1 MNIRWR
7 VELSQDEREELTA
20 LLKSGRHA
28 VRKVKRAQILLA
40 ADDGVGDGE
49 VAARV
54 GAGGSTVY
62 RTKRRFVEG
71 NLELA
76 LVEAPRPGAQRKL
89 SGKEEALLIAT
100 ACSAPPAGRA
110 RWTLELL
117 ADVMVALT
125 EHEGLSR
132 ETVRRRLA
140 ENALKP
146 WRRDMWCVPK
156 VDAAYVAAMEDV
168 LDLYGEPPDPTRPVI
183 CFDESPTQLIGE
195 VRAPIPAEPG
205 RLERFDFEYKRNG
218 TVNLFIFLD
227 VNRPW
232 RKVKVTERRAAADFS
247 QCMREL
253 SDVHFPE
260 AEKIRVVM
268 DNLSTHSPASLYN
281 ALPAPEARRIL
292 RRLEFHFTPKHASW
306 LNMVEIEIGVLR
318 GQCLDRRISSR
329 DILEAEIAA
338 WERQRN
344 DSAARI
350 KWMFTTEKARHKLS
364 RAYAI
369 RPPKNQSLQESIAHL
384 LTRPVGRPPNRV
396 QRYYA
401 SFSYQAGSWD
411 RKRRVVAK
419 MEWHPG
425 ELVPRVGLDRFHR
438 SSVTNLS
445 RPADRV
451 VAFYNQRGKA
461 EQYIKEG
468 KNAIKWTRLSCRKFR
483 DNKVR
488 LQLHALAYNLAN
500 FMRTL
505 ALPKE
510 VEHWSLTT
518 LREKLVKIGAKVVR
532 HGRYVTFQLAEVA
545 VPRSL
550 FQKIL
555 GLIDDLRRRPVPA

>member
-1 MNIRWR
+1 MKHGRGRADKGRFIRGFR
-7 VELSQDEREELTA
+7 GGVLALAELSREREELTA
-20 LLKSGRHA
+20 LSATRCAQARADSPCRH
-28 VRKVKRAQILLA
+28 
-40 ADDGVGDGE
+40 DGVGDGE
-49 VAARV
+49 VAAR
-54 GAGGSTVY
+54 A
-62 RTKRRFVEG
+62 RRSI
-71 NLELA
+71 
-76 LVEAPRPGAQRKL
+76 APSGRNPARPRAPAQRKL

-364 RAYAI
+364 RAY
-369 RPPKNQSLQESIAHL
+369 PKPHL
-384 LTRPVGRPPNRV
+384 PIED
-396 QRYYA
+396 Q
-401 SFSYQAGSWD
+401 
-411 RKRRVVAK
+411 
-419 MEWHPG
+419 
-425 ELVPRVGLDRFHR
+425 
-438 SSVTNLS
+438 
-445 RPADRV
+445 
-451 VAFYNQRGKA
+451 
-461 EQYIKEG
+461 
-468 KNAIKWTRLSCRKFR
+468 
-483 DNKVR
+483 
-488 LQLHALAYNLAN
+488 
-500 FMRTL
+500 
-505 ALPKE
+505 PKE
-510 VEHWSLTT
+510 S
-518 LREKLVKIGAKVVR
+518 
-532 HGRYVTFQLAEVA
+532 
-545 VPRSL
+545 
-550 FQKIL
+550 
-555 GLIDDLRRRPVPA
+555 

>member
-268 DNLSTHSPASLYN
+268 DNLSNPQPGLPLQRPARTRGQAHPPPPGVPLHPQ
-281 ALPAPEARRIL
+281 ARQLAQHGGDRDRRPARPMPRPQDLQSRHPRSRD
-292 RRLEFHFTPKHASW
+292 RRLGATAQRQRRAHQMDVHDGESQTQTESRLSEAPST
-306 LNMVEIEIGVLR
+306 
-318 GQCLDRRISSR
+318 DRRS
-329 DILEAEIAA
+329 A
-338 WERQRN
+338 QRV
-344 DSAARI
+344 I
-350 KWMFTTEKARHKLS
+350 T
-364 RAYAI
+364 
-369 RPPKNQSLQESIAHL
+369 
-384 LTRPVGRPPNRV
+384 
-396 QRYYA
+396 
-401 SFSYQAGSWD
+401 
-411 RKRRVVAK
+411 
-419 MEWHPG
+419 
-425 ELVPRVGLDRFHR
+425 
-438 SSVTNLS
+438 SV
-445 RPADRV
+445 
-451 VAFYNQRGKA
+451 
-461 EQYIKEG
+461 
-468 KNAIKWTRLSCRKFR
+468 
-483 DNKVR
+483 
-488 LQLHALAYNLAN
+488 
-500 FMRTL
+500 
-505 ALPKE
+505 
-510 VEHWSLTT
+510 WS
-518 LREKLVKIGAKVVR
+518 
-532 HGRYVTFQLAEVA
+532 H
-545 VPRSL
+545 
-550 FQKIL
+550 
-555 GLIDDLRRRPVPA
+555 